1 MEFLNIFYLCLYL
14 NQNLNLDQE
23 TLIGQLKEGNDKAF
37 EYLYDNYAPT
47 LFGIISRIVTQ
58 QEQAENLLQDSF
70 VKIWRYI
77 ASYDAG
83 KGTLATWLINIARN
97 TAIDFTRS
105 RQFSKDSKNQSIDNL
120 VFPERPSL
128 SVSMPEECIG
138 LRELVNKLDPN
149 VKQILEW
156 MYFDGYTQ
164 QEIAKEF
171 SIPLGTVKTRARNGL
186 RDLRE
191 MFVTINN

>member
-1 MEFLNIFYLCLYL
+1 
-14 NQNLNLDQE
+14 LDQE
-23 TLIGQLKEGNDKAF
+23 VLIKRLKEGDDKAF
-37 EYLYDNYAPT
+37 EYLYDNYAST
-47 LFGIISRIVTQ
+47 LFGIICRFVP
-58 QEQAENLLQDSF
+58 EEAQAENLLQDSF
-70 VKIWRYI
+70 IKIWRYI
-77 ASYDAG
+77 ATYDAT

-105 RQFSKDSKNQSIDNL
+105 RQFSKDSKNQSIDYL
-120 VFPERPSL
+120 VFHERPGL
-128 SVSMPEECIG
+128 SVNVPEECIG

-149 VKQILEW
+149 LRQILEW

-164 QEIAKEF
+164 QEISEEF

-191 MFVTINN
+191 MFVTINT

>member
-1 MEFLNIFYLCLYL
+1 MYINRYK
-14 NQNLNLDQE
+14 NQILDQE
-23 TLIGQLKEGNDKAF
+23 TLVRLLKEGNEKAF

-47 LFGIISRIVTQ
+47 LFGIISRIVSE
-58 QEQAENLLQDSF
+58 QEQAENLLQDCF

-77 ASYDAG
+77 ASYDAT
-83 KGTLATWLINIARN
+83 KGSIATWLINIARN

-105 RQFSKDSKNQSIDNL
+105 SQYSKNSKNQSLDNF
-120 VFPERPSL
+120 VHHERPGL
-128 SVSMPEECIG
+128 SVNIPDECIG
-138 LRELVNKLDPN
+138 LRELVDKLDPSIR
-149 VKQILEW
+149 QILEW
-156 MYFDGYTQ
+156 MYFDGFTQ
-164 QEIAKEF
+164 QEISEEF

>member
-1 MEFLNIFYLCLYL
+1 MNILYLCLYL
-14 NQNLNLDQE
+14 NRKRVLDQE

-47 LFGIISRIVTQ
+47 LFGIISRIVSE

-77 ASYDAG
+77 ASYDAS

-105 RQFSKDSKNQSIDNL
+105 RQYSKDSKNQSIDNL
-120 VFPERPSL
+120 VFHERPGL
-128 SVSMPEECIG
+128 SVSVPEECIG

-149 VKQILEW
+149 VKHILEW

-164 QEIAKEF
+164 QEIAEEF

>member
-1 MEFLNIFYLCLYL
+1 M
-14 NQNLNLDQE
+14 DQE
-23 TLIGQLKEGNDKAF
+23 TLVGQLKEGNDKAF
-37 EYLYDNYAPT
+37 EYLYDHYAST
-47 LFGIISRIVTQ
+47 LFGIISRFVSEE
-58 QEQAENLLQDSF
+58 EQAENLLQDCF

-77 ASYDAG
+77 ATYDAA

-105 RQFSKDSKNQSIDNL
+105 RQASKDSRNQSLDNF
-120 VFPERPSL
+120 VFHERPGL
-128 SVSMPEECIG
+128 SVNIPEECIG
-138 LRELVNKLDPN
+138 LRELVNKLDPSIR
-149 VKQILEW
+149 QILEW

-164 QEIAKEF
+164 QEISEEF